1 MESSF
6 TDVERRFVL
15 AEMIKASQMDVGT
28 LVEFI
33 RHHDIQ
39 TSTDWLQMQLP
50 GGRNMRQCYRA
61 AEAMFNTPIPAPV
74 ISPLKRRSVGDLSE
88 HASKRQA
95 VASPGEAPSPYAMP
109 RNIGMQLPS
118 IQPRPNGYPSINPPA
133 PAPTPSVVPPRRRG
147 RPPKAE
153 TMARQN
159 ISQIIQY
166 QPISP
171 APIAPSS
178 GQAMAPQPHSPGPGG
193 YPGYQIAG
201 VPDSK
206 SKKRGRQSGP
216 ERQILPE
223 TVPRTVQGTSS
234 SEAGA
239 RPAAAE
245 YYDWREDREQ
255 RRNSGPGPVP
265 LEPPIA
271 PHHQLPPPR
280 SPHPPLAHARET
292 ASAPVEQPN
301 QETPAAAVP
310 HSA

>member
-15 AEMIKASQMDVGT
+15 AEMIKVSQMDVGT

-39 TSTDWLQMQLP
+39 ISPNWLQMQLP
-50 GGRNMRQCYRA
+50 GGRNMNQCLRA
-61 AEAMFNTPIPAPV
+61 AEAMFNTPIPAPA
-74 ISPLKRRSVGDLSE
+74 ISPLKRRSVGDLNE
-88 HASKRQA
+88 HVSKKQA
-95 VASPGEAPSPYAMP
+95 VASPGEASSPYAMP
-109 RNIGMQLPS
+109 RNFSMQLPS
-118 IQPRPNGYPSINPPA
+118 IQPRPNGYPPMNPPVPA
-133 PAPTPSVVPPRRRG
+133 PAPTVVPARRRG

-159 ISQIIQY
+159 TSQIIQY

-178 GQAMAPQPHSPGPGG
+178 GQAMAPQPQSPGPGG
-193 YPGYQIAG
+193 YPGYQIVG
-201 VPDSK
+201 VSDPK

-223 TVPRTVQGTSS
+223 TVPRIVQGTSG
-234 SEAGA
+234 SETGA
-239 RPAAAE
+239 RQAAAE

-280 SPHPPLAHARET
+280 SPHPSLARARET
-292 ASAPVEQPN
+292 TTTPLEQPN
-301 QETPAAAVP
+301 QETPAAVP
-310 HSA
+310 DSA